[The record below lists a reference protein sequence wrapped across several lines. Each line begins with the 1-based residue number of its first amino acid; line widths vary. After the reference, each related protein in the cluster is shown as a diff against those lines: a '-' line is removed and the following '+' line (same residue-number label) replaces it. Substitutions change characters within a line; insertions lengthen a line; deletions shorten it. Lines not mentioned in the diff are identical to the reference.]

1 VAYSLSKHQG
11 YLDLSGLK
19 ELPPEIA
26 AALITRWERHDYRL
40 IGLDLNGLTEL
51 SDQTAEVLSHY
62 PGSSLSLNGLKT
74 FSPSVARFLARSKCN
89 LALFGLEE
97 LSDDAARAF
106 SKYRRKLDRMTAK
119 EIVGRLRIKEEAV
132 LP

>member
-1 VAYSLSKHQG
+1 MEGLTEINKSVAYSFSKHQG

-40 IGLDLNGLTEL
+40 IRLDLNDLSEL

-62 PGSSLSLNGLKT
+62 PGSSLSLN
-74 FSPSVARFLARSKCN
+74 FSPSAARFLVRLKCK
-89 LALFGLEE
+89 LGLFGLKE
-97 LSDDAARAF
+97 LCDRAAKAF
-106 SKYRRKLDRMTAK
+106 VK
-119 EIVGRLRIKEEAV
+119 
-132 LP
+132 